1 MTCFRS
7 LFVVCPALCLLAQTP
22 APVPKPAAPK
32 PAAAKPAAA
41 KPAQKKAV
49 TTPKPAAPAPA
60 ATTPA
65 VNAAPQATP
74 PPPPPPEPLANVP
87 PDQVVLTVG
96 DEKFTARDF
105 LQILSILPEQA
116 RTQTASPQG
125 RRQFVEN
132 LIRVKVLAQEGRRR
146 KVDQT
151 PKFQT
156 QMMLQREE
164 FLANNTYA
172 SLQESAS
179 VTEEMVKDYY
189 NQHKTEFDTV
199 RASHILI
206 RFKGSPVP
214 MKSGQKDLTEEQAL
228 AKANGILKELN
239 EGGDFPAI
247 ARRDSDDGGSGAYGG
262 DLGTFSRGRMVPS
275 FEDVAFKLPIGQL
288 SQPVKTNFGY
298 HIIKVTARD
307 AKTYEQAK
315 ADIEKK
321 LRPEAAMRTMES
333 IRKSTNVVIAPELS
347 GETPAPAAAPQPAA
361 PAK

>member
-1 MTCFRS
+1 MMYFRS
-7 LFVVCPALCLLAQTP
+7 LLVVCPALCLLAQTP
-22 APVPKPAAPK
+22 APAPK
-32 PAAAKPAAA
+32 PAAAKPV
-41 KPAQKKAV
+41 QKKAV
-49 TTPKPAAPAPA
+49 TTPKPATPAPAAAAPKATATPQAAPAPA
-60 ATTPA
+60 T
-65 VNAAPQATP
+65 

-116 RTQTASPQG
+116 RAQTSSAQG

-146 KVDQT
+146 KLDQT

-156 QMMLQREE
+156 QLALQREE
-164 FLANNTYA
+164 FLANTTYGM
-172 SLQESAS
+172 LQEGAS
-179 VTEEMVKDYY
+179 VTEEMAKEYY
-189 NQHKTEFDTV
+189 NQHKAEFDTV

-214 MKSGQKDLTEEQAL
+214 MKPGQKDLTEEQAL

-239 EGGDFPAI
+239 AGGDFSAI

-275 FEDVAFKLPIGQL
+275 FEEVAFKQPIGQL
-288 SQPVKTNFGY
+288 SQPVKTSFGY
-298 HIIKVTARD
+298 HIIKVIARD
-307 AKTYEQAK
+307 LKTYEQAK

-321 LRPEAAMRTMES
+321 LRPEAAMRTMDS
-333 IRKSTNVVIAPELS
+333 IRKSTNVVIAPELA
-347 GETPAPAAAPQPAA
+347 GETPAPGAAPQPAA